1 MFDNKRFLTCGVQA
15 EISAELQQLMWML
28 IDTLPVEKD
37 HLQVFKLVPDNG
49 KQKIIHSQEQPEY
62 RKEFVFESAGYIVS
76 AKVYI
81 IDDGDH
87 STMLLAEEY

>member
-1 MFDNKRFLTCGVQA
+1 MFDNKRFLTRGVQA

-37 HLQVFKLVPDNG
+37 YLQVFKLVPDNG
-49 KQKIIHSQEQPEY
+49 KQKIIHSQEQPGYHNELM
-62 RKEFVFESAGYIVS
+62 FEVAGDMVS